1 MNSVSAF
8 CACGLRRSIL
18 FAIVFATVSVSA
30 SSADDVV
37 RVEEDWELV
46 LDTPSGVA
54 NSPQLETVMSPF
66 PTAQPVFGR
75 ITWNYRESPY
85 YASGGL
91 EMQAWNGES
100 LVLQKRFN
108 GSSLSTVGETIS
120 WTQRMEADGCRLSWR
135 IQNGQSTTWG
145 AFGGYYMEID
155 GQTIIP
161 TLNGYSSE
169 TSVQHALITYGV
181 NRVIRLQITRVRL
194 YGEDDVLVSTD
205 NTPKV
210 IYER

>member
-1 MNSVSAF
+1 
-8 CACGLRRSIL
+8 
-18 FAIVFATVSVSA
+18 
-30 SSADDVV
+30 
-37 RVEEDWELV
+37 
-46 LDTPSGVA
+46 
-54 NSPQLETVMSPF
+54 
-66 PTAQPVFGR
+66 
-75 ITWNYRESPY
+75 
-85 YASGGL
+85 
-91 EMQAWNGES
+91 MQAWNGES

-108 GSSLSTVGETIS
+108 GSSLSTVGKTIS